1 MRGPLPAIGV
11 LLGSEPPVFDRA
23 GLPGAAAQFR
33 RALHVVAEPAAPGR
47 IGVAFGGRVESAG
60 DLAGAGA
67 LPLLGTLPP
76 LFPEWLGDRSFQ
88 EVHGTRFPY
97 VAGAMAN
104 GIATTDLVIAMAR
117 AGMLGVFGAAGL
129 MPAAVEAAIDRI
141 QAALTSEPYAVNLI
155 HSPQEPHRE
164 AEIVELLLQR
174 RVARVEASAFMG
186 LTAPLVRYACAG
198 LRRGPGGEV
207 TRATHVI
214 AKVSRTEVA
223 RKFLSPAPREILE
236 GLLRAGQLSAEEV
249 ALAARVPLAED
260 LTCEAD
266 SGGHTDHRALAV
278 LLPLVADLRDR
289 MVAQHG
295 YTRPVRVG
303 AAGGIGTPAA
313 VAGAFAMGAAYVLTG
328 SINQA
333 CVESGVSPTARALL
347 AKADMADVARAPAAD
362 MFELGVTVQVLKRG
376 TLFAARAQRLH
387 EVYSRYGS
395 LEEVPPKEREALERD
410 TLGTTLAEAW
420 ASTERFFQERDPRQL
435 ERAAR
440 EPKHRMAL
448 VFRWYLGKSSRW
460 AIDGTPERA
469 MDYQLWCGP
478 AMGAF
483 NDWVRGSFLEEP
495 AQRSAPQVA
504 RNLLEGAA
512 AITRAG
518 QLRSYGV
525 PVPDSAFQFTPRPL
539 A

>member
-1 MRGPLPAIGV
+1 VSGPLPAIGV
-11 LLGSEPPVFDRA
+11 LVGSEAPVFDRA
-23 GLPGAAAQFR
+23 GLPAAAAQFR
-33 RALHVVAEPAAPGR
+33 RAAHVVAEPRPPGR
-47 IGVAFGGRVESAG
+47 IGVAFGGHVQGG
-60 DLAGAGA
+60 DLAVAGA
-67 LPLLGTLPP
+67 LPVLGTLPP
-76 LFPEWLGDRSFQ
+76 LFPEWLGDRSFS

-97 VAGAMAN
+97 MAGAMAN

-117 AGMLGVFGAAGL
+117 AGMLGAFGAAGL
-129 MPAAVEAAIDRI
+129 LPAAVAAAIDRL
-141 QAALTSEPYAVNLI
+141 QAALTTEPYAVNLI

-174 RVARVEASAFMG
+174 RVNRVEASAFMG
-186 LTAPLVRYACAG
+186 LTPPLVRYACTG
-198 LRRGPGGEV
+198 LHRLQDGSIARR
-207 TRATHVI
+207 THVI
-214 AKVSRTEVA
+214 AKISRAEVA
-223 RKFLSPAPREILE
+223 RKFLSPAPREIVEALV
-236 GLLRAGQLSAEEV
+236 RAGRLTPDEAALSAT
-249 ALAARVPLAED
+249 VPLADD

-266 SGGHTDHRALAV
+266 SGGHTDHRALGV
-278 LLPLVADLRDR
+278 LLPLIANLRDQL
-289 MVAQHG
+289 AAHHG
-295 YTRPVRVG
+295 YTRPIRVG

-328 SINQA
+328 SINQG
-333 CVESGVSPTARALL
+333 CVESGVSATARSLL

-376 TLFAARAQRLH
+376 TLFASRAQRLYEAYSKH
-387 EVYSRYGS
+387 ES
-395 LEEVPPKEREALERD
+395 LDAMSAAERAGLEKD
-410 TLGTTLAEAW
+410 VLGTTLAEAW
-420 ASTERFFQERDPRQL
+420 TSTENFFAERDPRQL

-440 EPKHRMAL
+440 DAKHKMAL

-469 MDYQLWCGP
+469 LDYQLWCGP

-483 NDWVRGSFLEEP
+483 NDWVRGSFLEAPEN
-495 AQRSAPQVA
+495 RSAPQVA

-525 PVPDSAFQFTPRPL
+525 PMPDAAFHFTPRPL